1 LLYVG
6 QPLRRLF
13 LVGFAILASG
23 CSESLES
30 PEVVVVAQRLRG
42 EDFGAAQHFHAPML
56 AIGNTAREVI
66 TQQVSLPITDLQT
79 ALFADGM
86 IEMDLDVAAVSG
98 QAAIDLEVIS
108 LSLPVLLAP
117 EAASAIA
124 SGGRFIRLERGWELV
139 ASSGGRMRVSVQAEA
154 VADAVT
160 DEQDTS
166 QLLFRLVAREPVPAE
181 LRSRLFAL
189 PPDASIEIP
198 WGLLV
203 VSDDSADRE
212 LEVRATLVCGD
223 KRIAILE
230 ETVRSRSAE
239 PGWRLRTVSLPAGLG
254 SCRLELTQMHDDGTP
269 SSFFVWGTPQITA
282 RRNTED
288 LRVVLIS
295 LDTLRADHMSGYGY
309 SRPTTPEIDRR
320 LIDRGVRFR
329 DAMTTMA
336 STGEAH
342 LSLFTGEFPREQLPN
357 GRLNQNTRIRTLA
370 ELLQAGSFATAAF
383 TEDGLISGPFG
394 FWYGF
399 DFFRE
404 YHVLSEGRG
413 ESIFEDGIDYIRKN
427 RDRRFFLFLHTYK
440 VHDPWDPTPA
450 TQHLFRDGDDW
461 RDGRLDSRIPES
473 QRDTV
478 DDYDRTIVEAD
489 RMVADF
495 LDELERLGLSENT
508 LVVLL
513 SDHGEAFG
521 EHGILGHGL
530 AGHQEQLQ
538 IPLVFR
544 GPGIAQGILREE
556 PAGITDV
563 PSTIL
568 DLAGL
573 PHEGIGSS
581 RSLASL
587 LRPEANTGPAQ
598 SVRSAQPLFFSR
610 LLGDSKTN
618 PFDGV
623 RVGAQ
628 KFVRD
633 GSNCSLY
640 DMNTDPQEDRP
651 TEVVCAESPLSSEI
665 DRHRALSEIK
675 RSEKES
681 TGNDTPAISRDTA
694 ESLRVL
700 GYVD

>member
-1 LLYVG
+1 MP
-6 QPLRRLF
+6 QP
-13 LVGFAILASG
+13 
-23 CSESLES
+23 ES
-30 PEVVVVAQRLRG
+30 PEVVVIAQRLRG
-42 EDFGAAQHFHAPML
+42 QDFGEEKHFHAPML

-66 TQQVSLPITDLQT
+66 AQQASLPITDLQT
-79 ALFADGM
+79 ALFVDGS
-86 IEMDLDVAAVSG
+86 IEMDLEVAAVSE
-98 QAAIDLEVIS
+98 QAAIDLEVIPLSAPTLLDPDTAS
-108 LSLPVLLAP
+108 L
-117 EAASAIA
+117 IA
-124 SGGRFIRLERGWELV
+124 GGGRFIRLEEGWDLT
-139 ASSGGRMRVSVQAEA
+139 ASPEGGMRLSVQADA
-154 VADAVT
+154 VAAAVP

-181 LRSRLFAL
+181 LRSRAFIL
-189 PPDASIEIP
+189 PPNASIEIP
-198 WGLLV
+198 WGLLGI
-203 VSDDSADRE
+203 SEEGGDRPI
-212 LEVRATLVCGD
+212 EVRATLLCGD
-223 KRIAILE
+223 ERISVLS
-230 ETVRSRSAE
+230 ETIRPQKEVA
-239 PGWRLRTVSLPAGLG
+239 GWRVREWPLQAGLG
-254 SCRLELTQMHDDGTP
+254 SCRLELTQMSADGNP
-269 SSFFVWGTPQITA
+269 SPVLVWGTPIITA
-282 RRNTED
+282 RQKTKD

-329 DAMTTMA
+329 DAMTTIA
-336 STGEAH
+336 STGAAH
-342 LSLFTGEFPREQLPN
+342 LSLFTGEFPLAQLPN
-357 GRLNQNTRIRTLA
+357 GRLNQNTPTRTLA
-370 ELLQAGSFATAAF
+370 EHLQDGSYATAAF

-399 DFFRE
+399 DLFRE

-413 ESIFEDGIDYIRKN
+413 ASIFEDGIDYIRKN

-461 RDGRLDSRIPES
+461 LDGRLDSRIPK
-473 QRDTV
+473 RIRATV

-495 LDELERLGLSENT
+495 LDELERQGLSETT

-521 EHGILGHGL
+521 EHQIFGHGL
-530 AGHQEQLQ
+530 AAHQEQLQ
-538 IPLVFR
+538 IPLIFR
-544 GPGIAQGILREE
+544 GPGIAAGVIREE

-573 PHEGIGSS
+573 PHDGIGSS
-581 RSLASL
+581 RSLADL
-587 LRPEANTGPAQ
+587 LRVEADSESTKGSLA
-598 SVRSAQPLFFSR
+598 VQPLFFTR
-610 LLGDSKTN
+610 LLGESKTK

-623 RVGAQ
+623 RLGDQ
-628 KFVRD
+628 KLVRN
-633 GSNCSLY
+633 GNNCSLY
-640 DMNTDPQEDRP
+640 AMDVDPQEDQP
-651 TEVVCAESPLSSEI
+651 AKVICADSPLSSEI
-665 DRHRALSEIK
+665 DRYRSLSQIQ

-681 TGNDTPAISRDTA
+681 AGNNTPAISQDTA